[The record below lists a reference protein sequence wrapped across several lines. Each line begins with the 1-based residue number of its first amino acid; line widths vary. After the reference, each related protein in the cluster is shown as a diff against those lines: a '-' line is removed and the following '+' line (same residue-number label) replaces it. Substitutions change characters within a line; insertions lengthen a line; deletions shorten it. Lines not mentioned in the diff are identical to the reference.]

1 LLQIILVRFTALDYK
16 IHREPIPSQILKG
29 ERMKK
34 SLTVVLALAVVFVL
48 VLTACA
54 PAATATQAPA
64 TQAPTEVVTEAPTEA
79 PTEVMTEAPTEAPT
93 VAPPTNTPPP
103 PPACDKMADAP
114 AAPAAGELGSADNP
128 IVITFVPSGDTG
140 KITVAGTAIA
150 DCLSQMTGLNFKMEV
165 GTTFAA
171 SIEAMGAEKAQVSFL
186 NTFSVL
192 LAEQKY
198 GIIPA
203 LVAIRKY
210 ATNDL
215 DPDKDLGGQLEPFY
229 KGQFIANADS
239 GISSF
244 ADLKGKSFC
253 FVDPNSTS
261 GYIVPRII
269 LKANGIDPDADFSA
283 TQNAGSHPNV
293 ATAVYKGDCDAGV
306 TFINVLTDASAD
318 LQSTYPDITDK
329 VKVFSV
335 TDRIP
340 NDGMQ
345 FIKSLDPNIQK
356 VIVEGM
362 LAMANDPGGKAVLKS
377 LYNYDAFQEV
387 QPDFYNDFA
396 AVLTKAGVDPSELVK

>member
-1 LLQIILVRFTALDYK
+1 
-16 IHREPIPSQILKG
+16 
-29 ERMKK
+29 MKK
-34 SLTVVLALAVVFVL
+34 SLHLFLAVMAVL
-48 VLTACA
+48 VLVLSACA
-54 PAATATQAPA
+54 PATPAPTEPPA
-64 TQAPTEVVTEAPTEA
+64 TQAPTEVPPTEAPATEAPTATEA
-79 PTEVMTEAPTEAPT
+79 PATEAPTA
-93 VAPPTNTPPP
+93 VPPTATPPP
-103 PPACDKMADAP
+103 PPVCDKLSDAP
-114 AAPAAGELGSADNP
+114 AAPAAGGLGSADNP

-198 GIIPA
+198 GVVPA

-215 DPDKDLGGQLEPFY
+215 DPDKALGGELEPFY
-229 KGQFIANADS
+229 KGQFIAGADTD
-239 GISSF
+239 IKSF
-244 ADLKGKSFC
+244 ADLKGKTFC

-269 LKANGIDPDADFSA
+269 LKANGIDPDTDFAA

-293 ATAVYKGDCDAGV
+293 ASAVYKGDCDAGV
-306 TFINVLTDASAD
+306 TFINVLTDASAN
-318 LQSTYPDITDK
+318 LQATFPDITDK
-329 VKVFSV
+329 VTVFAV

-345 FIKSLDPNIQK
+345 FIKSLDPKLQA

-362 LAMANDPGGKAVLKS
+362 MAMANDPGGKAVLKS
-377 LYNYDAFQEV
+377 LYNYDAFQKVE
-387 QPDFYNDFA
+387 PTFYNDFA
-396 AVLTKAGVDPSELVK
+396 KVLKAAGVDPATLVK

>member
-1 LLQIILVRFTALDYK
+1 MFQEEK
-16 IHREPIPSQILKG
+16 I
-29 ERMKK
+29 MKK
-34 SLTVVLALAVVFVL
+34 SLHLFLAVMAVL
-48 VLTACA
+48 VLLVSACA
-54 PAATATQAPA
+54 PATP
-64 TQAPTEVVTEAPTEA
+64 APTEPPAPTETEAPTAAPTEAPTEA
-79 PTEVMTEAPTEAPT
+79 PATEAPT

-103 PPACDKMADAP
+103 PPVCDKLPDAP
-114 AAPAAGELGSADNP
+114 EAPAAGELGSADNP

-140 KITVAGTAIA
+140 KITTAGTAIA
-150 DCLSQMTGLNFKMEV
+150 DCLSEMTGLTFKMEV

-171 SIEAMGAEKAQVSFL
+171 SIEAMGAEKAQVGFL

-198 GIIPA
+198 GVVPA

-210 ATNDL
+210 NSNDI
-215 DPDKDLGGQLEPFY
+215 DPDKGLADQPEPFY
-229 KGQFIANADS
+229 RGQFIAGADK

-269 LKANGIDPDADFSA
+269 LKANGIDPDTDFSA

-318 LQSTYPDITDK
+318 LQATYPDITDK
-329 VKVFSV
+329 VKVFAV

-345 FIKSLDPNIQK
+345 FIKTLDPK
-356 VIVEGM
+356 LKAVIVEGM
-362 LAMANDPGGKAVLKS
+362 LAMAQDPGGKAILKS
-377 LYNYDAFQEV
+377 LYNYDSFQEV
-387 QPDFYNDFA
+387 KPDFYNDFA
-396 AVLTKAGVDPSELVK
+396 KVLKAAGVDPATLVK